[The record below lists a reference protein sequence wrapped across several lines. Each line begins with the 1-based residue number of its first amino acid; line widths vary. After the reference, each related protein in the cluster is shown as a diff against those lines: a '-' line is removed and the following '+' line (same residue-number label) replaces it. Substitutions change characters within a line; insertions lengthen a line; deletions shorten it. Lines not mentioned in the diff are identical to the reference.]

1 MNLNSIR
8 TMLSIAAL
16 VVLGLGVAAGCT
28 VDQVSGVIK
37 ECTNSWLPVAVSAK
51 VSMGLMAI
59 NQFLKG
65 FQGGSFLDGLFKRQ
79 WLSVSLVKLALSDWP
94 ASKLQVSKC

>member
-65 FQGGSFLDGLFKRQ
+65 FQGGSFLDGLFKRT
-79 WLSVSLVKLALSDWP
+79 VVV
-94 ASKLQVSKC
+94 SKLGEIGTVRLASVEAPGK